1 MAWERLP
8 VNYTDAVWSGL
19 KRYSMVNNE
28 DGTVS
33 FQDVTVYSHKENSF
47 FGAKDANRMNEAL
60 NTIMSML
67 ENGTDLYSA
76 FQDYFATQK
85 TLFEDTATATQ
96 TGFEEY
102 VADLKAE
109 GDEIIETI
117 KTDYRDEITEFEAA
131 QEQVFNTWFE
141 LIKGQLS
148 TDIAGNL
155 QNQITSNGER
165 ITLLEY
171 MAQNNDYVAPITT
184 DDGDNSAILVDDLGN
199 AILANWKYKI
209 PVKSQNPGFAQKEI
223 PPYNQSTQAG
233 SKP

>member
-67 ENGTDLYSA
+67 ENGTDLYTA

-85 TLFEDTATATQ
+85 TLFEQTATATQ

-155 QNQITSNGER
+155 QNQITSNSER

-199 AILANWKYKI
+199 AIIANWKYKE
-209 PVKSQNPGFAQKEI
+209 V
-223 PPYNQSTQAG
+223 
-233 SKP
+233 

>member
-1 MAWERLP
+1 MAWSMLP
-8 VNYTDAVWSGL
+8 TNYTDAVWSGL

-33 FQDVTVYSHKENSF
+33 FQDVTVYSNKENSF
-47 FGAKDANRMNEAL
+47 FGARDANRMNEAL

-199 AILANWKYKI
+199 AILANWKYKE
-209 PVKSQNPGFAQKEI
+209 V
-223 PPYNQSTQAG
+223 
-233 SKP
+233 

>member
-1 MAWERLP
+1 MAWSMLP
-8 VNYTDAVWSGL
+8 TNYTDAVWSGL

-47 FGAKDANRMNEAL
+47 FGARDANRMNEAL

-67 ENGTDLYSA
+67 ENGTDLYTA

-96 TGFEEY
+96 TGFEDY
-102 VADLKAE
+102 VADLKVE
-109 GDEIIETI
+109 GDQLIETI

-148 TDIAGNL
+148 EDVAGNL
-155 QNQITSNGER
+155 QNQITYNGER

-184 DDGDNSAILVDDLGN
+184 DDSDNTAILVDDLGN
-199 AILANWKYKI
+199 AILANWKYKE
-209 PVKSQNPGFAQKEI
+209 V
-223 PPYNQSTQAG
+223 
-233 SKP
+233 

>member
-85 TLFEDTATATQ
+85 TLFEQTATATQ

-171 MAQNNDYVAPITT
+171 MALNNDYVAPITT
-184 DDGDNSAILVDDLGN
+184 DDGDNTAILVDDLGN
-199 AILANWKYKI
+199 AILANWKYKE
-209 PVKSQNPGFAQKEI
+209 V
-223 PPYNQSTQAG
+223 
-233 SKP
+233 

>member
-1 MAWERLP
+1 MAWELLP

-60 NTIMSML
+60 NTIVSML
-67 ENGTDLYSA
+67 ENGTDLYTA

-96 TGFEEY
+96 TGFEDY

-148 TDIAGNL
+148 SDIAGNL
-155 QNQITSNGER
+155 QNQITDNVER

-171 MAQNNDYVAPITT
+171 MALNNDYVAPITT
-184 DDGDNSAILVDDLGN
+184 DDGDNTAILVDDLGN
-199 AILANWKYKI
+199 AIIANWKYKE
-209 PVKSQNPGFAQKEI
+209 V
-223 PPYNQSTQAG
+223 
-233 SKP
+233 

>member
-67 ENGTDLYSA
+67 ENGTDLYTA

-85 TLFEDTATATQ
+85 TLFEQTATATQ
-96 TGFEEY
+96 TDFEEY

-155 QNQITSNGER
+155 QNQITENGER

-184 DDGDNSAILVDDLGN
+184 DDGDNTAILVDDLGN
-199 AILANWKYKI
+199 AILANWKYKE
-209 PVKSQNPGFAQKEI
+209 V
-223 PPYNQSTQAG
+223 
-233 SKP
+233 

>member
-8 VNYTDAVWSGL
+8 VNYTDTVWSGL

-67 ENGTDLYSA
+67 ENGTDLYTA

-85 TLFEDTATATQ
+85 TLFEQTATATQ

-148 TDIAGNL
+148 SDIAGNL
-155 QNQITSNGER
+155 QNQITENGER

-184 DDGDNSAILVDDLGN
+184 DDGDNTAILVDDLGN
-199 AILANWKYKI
+199 ALIANWKYKE
-209 PVKSQNPGFAQKEI
+209 V
-223 PPYNQSTQAG
+223 
-233 SKP
+233 

>member
-67 ENGTDLYSA
+67 ENGTDLYTA

-85 TLFEDTATATQ
+85 TLFEDTANATQ
-96 TGFEEY
+96 TGFEDY

-141 LIKGQLS
+141 LIKGQVS

-155 QNQITSNGER
+155 QNQITYNGER

-184 DDGDNSAILVDDLGN
+184 DDGDNTAILVDDLGN
-199 AILANWKYKI
+199 AILANWKYKE
-209 PVKSQNPGFAQKEI
+209 V
-223 PPYNQSTQAG
+223 
-233 SKP
+233 

>member
-1 MAWERLP
+1 MAWELLP

-67 ENGTDLYSA
+67 ENGTDLYTA

-85 TLFEDTATATQ
+85 TLFEDTANATQ

-148 TDIAGNL
+148 SDIAGNL
-155 QNQITSNGER
+155 QNQITDNVER

-171 MAQNNDYVAPITT
+171 MALNNDYVAPITT

-199 AILANWKYKI
+199 AIIANWKYKE
-209 PVKSQNPGFAQKEI
+209 V
-223 PPYNQSTQAG
+223 
-233 SKP
+233 

>member
-1 MAWERLP
+1 MAWENLP
-8 VNYTDAVWSGL
+8 TNYTDAVWSGL
-19 KRYSMVNNE
+19 KRYSMINNE

-33 FQDVTVYSHKENSF
+33 FQDVTVYSNKENSF

-96 TGFEEY
+96 TDFEEY

-141 LIKGQLS
+141 VIKGQLS
-148 TDIAGNL
+148 EDVAGNL
-155 QNQITSNGER
+155 QNQITVHGER

-171 MAQNNDYVAPITT
+171 MTQNNDYVAPITT

-199 AILANWKYKI
+199 AIIANWKYKE
-209 PVKSQNPGFAQKEI
+209 V
-223 PPYNQSTQAG
+223 
-233 SKP
+233 

>member
-67 ENGTDLYSA
+67 ENGTDLYTA

-85 TLFEDTATATQ
+85 TLFEQTATATQ
-96 TGFEEY
+96 TGLEEY

-148 TDIAGNL
+148 SDIAGNL
-155 QNQITSNGER
+155 QNQITENGER

-184 DDGDNSAILVDDLGN
+184 DDGDNTAILVDDLGN
-199 AILANWKYKI
+199 ALIANWKYKE
-209 PVKSQNPGFAQKEI
+209 V
-223 PPYNQSTQAG
+223 
-233 SKP
+233 

>member
-67 ENGTDLYSA
+67 ENGTDLYTA

-85 TLFEDTATATQ
+85 TLFEQTATATQ

-148 TDIAGNL
+148 SDIAGNL
-155 QNQITSNGER
+155 QNQITENGER

-184 DDGDNSAILVDDLGN
+184 DDGDNTAILVDDLGN
-199 AILANWKYKI
+199 ALIANWKYKE
-209 PVKSQNPGFAQKEI
+209 V
-223 PPYNQSTQAG
+223 
-233 SKP
+233 

>member
-67 ENGTDLYSA
+67 ENGTDLYTA

-85 TLFEDTATATQ
+85 TLFEQTATVTQ

-148 TDIAGNL
+148 SDIAGNL
-155 QNQITSNGER
+155 QNQITENGER

-184 DDGDNSAILVDDLGN
+184 DDGDNTAILVDDLGN
-199 AILANWKYKI
+199 ALIANWKYKE
-209 PVKSQNPGFAQKEI
+209 V
-223 PPYNQSTQAG
+223 
-233 SKP
+233 

>member
-67 ENGTDLYSA
+67 ENGTDLYTA

-85 TLFEDTATATQ
+85 TLFEQTATATQ

-155 QNQITSNGER
+155 QNQITENGER

-184 DDGDNSAILVDDLGN
+184 DDGDNTAILVDDLGN
-199 AILANWKYKI
+199 AILANWKYKE
-209 PVKSQNPGFAQKEI
+209 V
-223 PPYNQSTQAG
+223 
-233 SKP
+233 

>member
-67 ENGTDLYSA
+67 ENGTDLYTA

-85 TLFEDTATATQ
+85 TLFEQTATATQ
-96 TGFEEY
+96 TGFEGY

-155 QNQITSNGER
+155 QNQITYNGDR

-184 DDGDNSAILVDDLGN
+184 DDGDKTAILVDDLGN
-199 AILANWKYKI
+199 ALIANWKYKE
-209 PVKSQNPGFAQKEI
+209 V
-223 PPYNQSTQAG
+223 
-233 SKP
+233 